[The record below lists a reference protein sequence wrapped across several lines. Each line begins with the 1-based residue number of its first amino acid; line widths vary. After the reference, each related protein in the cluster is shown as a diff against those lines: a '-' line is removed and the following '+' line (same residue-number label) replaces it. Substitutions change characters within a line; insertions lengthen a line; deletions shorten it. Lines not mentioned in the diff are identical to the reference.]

1 MAQID
6 ISYKENTKYGYA
18 SGRLRVLETR
28 LLNRNSILRL
38 LESDSA
44 QEVIRLLSEGE
55 YGSAFSVISDPID
68 FDVGLKVELR
78 RTYALIDELSQD
90 PDLTNIFRI
99 KWDFHNLKA
108 FLKASYL
115 ENFKAEFDG
124 VTSDL
129 GLIPLETLK
138 LNVMP
143 ESDKKVEAVPDYII
157 DALNSARSQYESSQN
172 PRFIDTVIDNHC
184 YSFMFKRAEEYSNKF
199 LIGYFKAIVDLNN
212 IRNFIRIK
220 MLDESIRLLDSILLP
235 RGSIDKKV
243 FMNHFDDPIESLA
256 SSLSNTDYSDV
267 ITEGI
272 RKWTDE
278 HSLATFEKLADN
290 FLINYIK
297 PAKYIIFGI
306 EPLIGYLLAK
316 ENEIKIIRIIMTG
329 KLNDLPADIINERLR
344 DTYV

>member
-1 MAQID
+1 MAQIN

-38 LESDSA
+38 LEADSA

-55 YGSAFSVISDPID
+55 YGSAFSSITSPLD
-68 FDVGLKVELR
+68 FDIGLKTELR
-78 RTYALIDELSQD
+78 RAYALIDELSHD
-90 PDLTNIFRI
+90 PNLTNIFRI

-108 FLKASYL
+108 LLKASYL
-115 ENFKAEFDG
+115 ENLKTGFDG
-124 VTSDL
+124 IISDL
-129 GLIPLETLK
+129 GLIPLENLK
-138 LNVMP
+138 LTVMP
-143 ESDKKVEAVPDYII
+143 ESDKKAEEVPDYIM
-157 DALNSARSQYESSQN
+157 DALNSARNQYESSQN
-172 PRFIDTVIDNHC
+172 PRFIDTIIDNHC
-184 YSFMFKRAEEYSNKF
+184 YSFMFKQAEEFSNKF
-199 LIGYFKAIVDLNN
+199 LIGYFKAVVDLNN
-212 IRNFIRIK
+212 IRNFVRIR
-220 MLDESIRLLDSILLP
+220 MLSENIRLLDSILLP
-235 RGSIDKKV
+235 YGSLDKKV
-243 FMNHFDDPIESLA
+243 FIAHFDDPIESFA
-256 SSLSNTDYSDV
+256 SSLSNTIYSDV

-316 ENEIKIIRIIMTG
+316 ENEIKLIRIIMTG
-329 KLNDLPADIINERLR
+329 KLNELPTEIINERLR

>member
-1 MAQID
+1 MAQIN

-28 LLNRNSILRL
+28 LLNRNSVLRL
-38 LESDSA
+38 LEADSA

-55 YGSAFSVISDPID
+55 YGSAFSSITSPFD
-68 FDVGLKVELR
+68 FDIGLKIELR
-78 RTYALIDELSQD
+78 RIYALIDELSHD

-99 KWDFHNLKA
+99 KWDFHNLKVL
-108 FLKASYL
+108 LKASYL
-115 ENFKAEFDG
+115 ENSKTELDS
-124 VTSDL
+124 VVSDL

-138 LNVMP
+138 LTVTP
-143 ESDKKVEAVPDYII
+143 ESDKKAEPVPNYII
-157 DALNSARSQYESSQN
+157 DALKFARSQYESSQN
-172 PRFIDTVIDNHC
+172 PRFIDTIIDSHC
-184 YSFMFKRAEEYSNKF
+184 YSFMFKQAEKYSNKF
-199 LIGYFKAIVDLNN
+199 LIGYFKAVVDLNN
-212 IRNFIRIK
+212 IRNFVRIK
-220 MLDESIRLLDSILLP
+220 MLNENVRLLDSILLP
-235 RGSIDKKV
+235 HGSIDKKI
-243 FMNHFDDPIESLA
+243 FIGHFDDPIENFA
-256 SSLSNTDYSDV
+256 SSLSNTVYSDV

-272 RKWTDE
+272 RRWTDE

-316 ENEIKIIRIIMTG
+316 ENEIKLIRIIMTG
-329 KLNDLPADIINERLR
+329 KLNELPTEIINERLR